1 VHNEFL
7 YKAIVRTSYAY
18 FKDIIEKCESL
29 EWLEEE
35 KLLNKVALKELEF
48 YFACEKVVKEVQ
60 YLESTDRVKFKMEL
74 AKIYRWFELRSEDL
88 SR

>member
-1 VHNEFL
+1 M
-7 YKAIVRTSYAY
+7 
-18 FKDIIEKCESL
+18 
-29 EWLEEE
+29 
-35 KLLNKVALKELEF
+35 LNKVALKELEF